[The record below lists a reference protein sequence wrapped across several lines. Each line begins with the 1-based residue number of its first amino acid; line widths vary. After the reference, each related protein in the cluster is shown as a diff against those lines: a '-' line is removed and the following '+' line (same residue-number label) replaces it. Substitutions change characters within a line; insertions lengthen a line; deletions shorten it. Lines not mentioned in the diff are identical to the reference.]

1 MTIKIVLISN
11 LLCGAQ
17 AQCQAMS
24 ASTNPFIWE
33 GDSARNDRGGIA
45 TGYCLS
51 IAAASRA
58 GLAAFLD
65 RYGPAT
71 TVAIPVAYPKSIMI
85 TFTITIA
92 VAITSTFADTDADT
106 VGTDRNVGLRQRH
119 GSVRNDGGAC

>member
-11 LLCGAQ
+11 LLCGAR
-17 AQCQAMS
+17 AQCQAMP
-24 ASTNPFIWE
+24 THFQE

-71 TVAIPVAYPKSIMI
+71 TVTIPVAYPKSIMI

-92 VAITSTFADTDADT
+92 VASTFADTDADT
-106 VGTDRNVGLRQRH
+106 VGTDRDVGLGQRH
-119 GSVRNDGGAC
+119 GRVRNDGGAC